1 MDPATAFLVD
11 GARLFGFVEAVLWT
25 LLRVGAVLMAAPLVG
40 TRAVP
45 VRARMMLAITL
56 AMALAPMLPAPPAAS
71 VDALTVL
78 NVAREIAVGIALGFV
93 LRLAFE
99 AGAFAGELVSQGM
112 ALSFAQ
118 MADPLRGGASSGVVG
133 QWFYIAL
140 GLLFFALD
148 GHLMLVGLIA
158 DSYRLLPVGAP
169 LADAGRVAAAVPAF
183 LPVVLAAGVVIAL
196 PVMVAMLVVNL
207 AFGVLSRAAPA
218 LNPIQIGLPA
228 ALVIGLFLLTV
239 LTGELAGPAKQLF
252 DAAFG
257 HAGGILR

>member
-112 ALSFAQ
+112 GLSFAQ

-148 GHLMLVGLIA
+148 GHLMLVGLVA

-183 LPVVLAAGVVIAL
+183 LPAVLAAGVVIAL

-252 DAAFG
+252 DAAFE